1 MSQYNRANVSIEPG
15 RIDRVSVVPLA
26 ENKDMGL
33 LTIVGSEARVV
44 IEVQI
49 DDLWRLAT
57 ACRNAVKRHEEECRM
72 DDLAAESEVARLD
85 PIPTG
90 RELANAM
97 FDDIVK
103 TTARWNA

>member
-1 MSQYNRANVSIEPG
+1 MSQYNKAIVSIEPG

-26 ENKDMGL
+26 EDKYRGL

-49 DDLWRLAT
+49 DDLWKVAT

-72 DDLAAESEVARLD
+72 DDLAAEA
-85 PIPTG
+85 G
-90 RELANAM
+90 AA
-97 FDDIVK
+97 
-103 TTARWNA
+103 